1 MWAIIYPGTYLPS
14 QSKVISNAKLV
25 SALPLIIALFIAH
38 RRANKTSG
46 LADYKTPYQMLG
58 FRRLSASLFWQLDVV
73 GVILLIAVFALILV
87 PLTIAGG
94 VKTEWKTAHVVA
106 PLVVGVLCIPVFILW
121 EKKCRHPMVPFKVRT
136 NLYPAFILLTISN

>member
-1 MWAIIYPGTYLPS
+1 MWAVIYPGTCLPS

-38 RRANKTSG
+38 RRAKKTSG

-58 FRRLSASLFWQLDVV
+58 FRRLYTSLFWQLDVV

-94 VKTEWKTAHVVA
+94 VKTEWKTAHVIA

-121 EKKCRHPMVPFKVRT
+121 EKKCRHPMVPFKVRI
-136 NLYPAFILLTISN
+136 NLYPVFILLTISN